1 MGEKTMA
8 RSNAKVIMVVA
19 AHPDDAEAG
28 CGGTIAKWI
37 KAGATAYCLV
47 ATNGDK
53 GDDEARV
60 SAQELAS
67 IRKEEQEAASRALGV
82 AAVAFLPHADG
93 ELVYSAELRGQVV
106 RYIRKW
112 KPDAV
117 FTHDPT
123 TFLRGDFGVNHV
135 DHRTI
140 GAAAVDAV
148 YPFARGKLQYPE
160 HMAEGLEPH
169 TVWDLYLWGSNE
181 PNHWEDVKES
191 VADKEAALMCHRS
204 QYRDV
209 VEFQKWIHSEL
220 SVAGREKGL
229 DYAEAFRRINLKGVS
244 QV

>member
-1 MGEKTMA
+1 M
-8 RSNAKVIMVVA
+8 IVA

-28 CGGTIAKWI
+28 CGATVAKWV
-37 KAGATAYCLV
+37 KAGATAYCLI

-60 SAQELAS
+60 SAAELAH
-67 IRKEEQEAASRALGV
+67 IRKEEQESASRVLGV
-82 AAVAFLPHADG
+82 KEVAFLLHADG
-93 ELVYSAELRGQVV
+93 ELVYNSELRGQVV
-106 RYIRKW
+106 RYIRMW
-112 KPDAV
+112 KPDIV

-123 TFLRGDFGVNHV
+123 TFLRGNFGVNHV

-148 YPFARGKLQYPE
+148 YPFARGRLQYPE
-160 HMAEGLEPH
+160 QIADGLEPH

-181 PNHWEDVKES
+181 PNHWEDVKDTVVE
-191 VADKEAALMCHRS
+191 KEAALMCHRS

-209 VEFQKWIHSEL
+209 VEFRKWIRSEL
-220 SVAGREKGL
+220 FAAGRDKGL
-229 DYAEAFRRINLKGVS
+229 EFAEAFRRINLKDVN